1 LKKARKK
8 KSPFVRAL
16 FIAFGIISFGLG
28 VIGIFLPLLPTTP
41 FMLLSAFLFLRS
53 SDKLYLWLVN
63 HRIFGKYIHDYMENR
78 SIPKRVKWFTLILL
92 WTTILASISTLNV
105 NNYIRGLLLLVAIG
119 VTVHV
124 VKLRNRHPD

>member
-1 LKKARKK
+1 
-8 KSPFVRAL
+8 
-16 FIAFGIISFGLG
+16 
-28 VIGIFLPLLPTTP
+28 
-41 FMLLSAFLFLRS
+41 MLLSAFLFLRS

-92 WTTILASISTLNV
+92 WSTILASISTLNV

-124 VKLRNRHPD
+124 VKLRNSHPD